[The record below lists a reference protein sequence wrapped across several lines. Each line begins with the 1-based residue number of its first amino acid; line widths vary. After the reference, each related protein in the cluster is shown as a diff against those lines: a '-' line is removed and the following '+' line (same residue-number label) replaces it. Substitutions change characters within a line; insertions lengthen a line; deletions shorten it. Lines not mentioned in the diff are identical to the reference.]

1 MLVPNS
7 SPCAPTMLD
16 LLQDMTTRLWHDLLA
31 RPSGP
36 FAFRFLLQPT
46 MAAIA
51 AIRAG
56 IVDARTGRSPYF
68 LALWT
73 EPAERRTRLHEG
85 FTATGRIFALGLVM
99 DSIYQLVVLKKF
111 YPGEAL
117 VISVVLAVVPYFLI
131 RGPAARVARWWQ
143 SRHGAAHRAVHR

>member
-1 MLVPNS
+1 
-7 SPCAPTMLD
+7 MLD
-16 LLQDMTTRLWHDLLA
+16 LLQDTLIRFWHDLLA

-51 AIRAG
+51 AVRAG

-73 EPAERRTRLHEG
+73 DPAQRAARVREG
-85 FTATGRIFALGLVM
+85 LSATGRIFFLGLAM
-99 DSIYQLVVLKKF
+99 DTIYQFVALRKF
-111 YPGEAL
+111 YPLEAL
-117 VISVVLAVVPYFLI
+117 TVSVVLAVVPYFI
-131 RGPAARVARWWQ
+131 VRGPTARIVRWWQ
-143 SRHGAAHRAVHR
+143 SRHESHHRAAHR

>member
-1 MLVPNS
+1 MLE
-7 SPCAPTMLD
+7 
-16 LLQDMTTRLWHDLLA
+16 LLQDMSTRLWHDLLA

-56 IVDARTGRSPYF
+56 LVDGRTGRSPYF

-73 EPAERRTRLHEG
+73 EPDERRQRLHEG
-85 FTATGRIFALGLVM
+85 LSATARIFLLGLVM
-99 DSIYQLVVLKKF
+99 DAIYQFVVLKKF

-131 RGPAARVARWWQ
+131 RGPVARVARWWQ
-143 SRHGAAHRAVHR
+143 SRHGAHHRAAHR

>member
-1 MLVPNS
+1 MLE
-7 SPCAPTMLD
+7 
-16 LLQDMTTRLWHDLLA
+16 LLQDMSTRLWHDLLA

-73 EPAERRTRLHEG
+73 EPAERAARLHEG
-85 FTATGRIFALGLVM
+85 TSATARIFLLGLVM
-99 DSIYQLVVLKKF
+99 DSIYQFVVLRKF
-111 YPGEAL
+111 YPLEAFVVSL
-117 VISVVLAVVPYFLI
+117 VLAVMPYFLI
-131 RGPAARVARWWQ
+131 RGPAARVVRWWQ
-143 SRHGAAHRAVHR
+143 SRHGAHHRAAHR

>member
-1 MLVPNS
+1 MLE
-7 SPCAPTMLD
+7 
-16 LLQDMTTRLWHDLLA
+16 LLQDMSTRFWHDLLA

-56 IVDARTGRSPYF
+56 LVDGRTGRSPYF

-73 EPAERRTRLHEG
+73 EPDERRQRLHEG
-85 FTATGRIFALGLVM
+85 LSATARIFLLGLVM
-99 DSIYQLVVLKKF
+99 DAIYQFVVLKKF

-131 RGPAARVARWWQ
+131 RGPVARVARWWQ
-143 SRHGAAHRAVHR
+143 SRHGAHHRAAHR

>member
-1 MLVPNS
+1 
-7 SPCAPTMLD
+7 MLD

-73 EPAERRTRLHEG
+73 EPAERKARLREG
-85 FTATGRIFALGLVM
+85 VSATLRIFLLGLVM
-99 DSIYQLVVLKKF
+99 DTVYQFVVLKKF
-111 YPGEAL
+111 YPLEAL
-117 VISVVLAVVPYFLI
+117 IVSVVLAVVPYFLI
-131 RGPAARVARWWQ
+131 RGPAARVARWRQ
-143 SRHGAAHRAVHR
+143 SRHAAHHRAVHR

>member
-1 MLVPNS
+1 
-7 SPCAPTMLD
+7 MLD
-16 LLQDMTTRLWHDLLA
+16 LLQDTLTRFWHDLLA

-56 IVDARTGRSPYF
+56 LVDARTGRSPYF

-73 EPAERRTRLHEG
+73 EPAERAKRLSEALS
-85 FTATGRIFALGLVM
+85 ATGRIFLLGLAM
-99 DSIYQLVVLKKF
+99 DGIYQFVVLRKF
-111 YPGEAL
+111 YPLEAL
-117 VISVVLAVVPYFLI
+117 VISLVLAVMPYFLI
-131 RGPAARVARWWQ
+131 RGPVARVARWWH
-143 SRHGAAHRAVHR
+143 SRHGADHRAAHR

>member
-1 MLVPNS
+1 
-7 SPCAPTMLD
+7 MLD

-73 EPAERRTRLHEG
+73 EPAERKARVREG
-85 FTATGRIFALGLVM
+85 LSATTRIFVLGLAM
-99 DSIYQLVVLKKF
+99 DAIYQFVMFRKF

-117 VISVVLAVVPYFLI
+117 VVSVVLAVVPYFLI
-131 RGPAARVARWWQ
+131 RGPVARVARWWQ
-143 SRHGAAHRAVHR
+143 SRHGAHHRAAHR

>member
-1 MLVPNS
+1 MLE
-7 SPCAPTMLD
+7 
-16 LLQDMTTRLWHDLLA
+16 LLQDTFTRFWHDLLA

-46 MAAIA
+46 MAAIT

-73 EPAERRTRLHEG
+73 EPGERRARVREG
-85 FTATGRIFALGLVM
+85 LSATARIFLLGLVM
-99 DSIYQLVVLKKF
+99 DSIYQFVELRGF
-111 YPGEAL
+111 YPLEAL
-117 VISVVLAVVPYFLI
+117 VISIALAVVPYFVI

-143 SRHGAAHRAVHR
+143 SRHGADRKVVHR

>member
-1 MLVPNS
+1 MLEF
-7 SPCAPTMLD
+7 
-16 LLQDMTTRLWHDLLA
+16 LQDTLTRFWHDLLA

-56 IVDARTGRSPYF
+56 IIDARTGRSPYF

-73 EPAERRTRLHEG
+73 EPDERARRMHEG
-85 FTATGRIFALGLVM
+85 LAATARIFLLGLVM
-99 DSIYQLVVLKKF
+99 DAIYQFVEYRKF
-111 YPGEAL
+111 YPAEAL
-117 VISVVLAVVPYFLI
+117 VVSVVLAVVPYFLI
-131 RGPAARVARWWQ
+131 RGPVARIARWWQ
-143 SRHGAAHRAVHR
+143 SRHGADDRVVHR

>member
-1 MLVPNS
+1 MLRQLPLRGF
-7 SPCAPTMLD
+7 TMLE
-16 LLQDMTTRLWHDLLA
+16 LLQDTFTRFWHDLLA

-46 MAAIA
+46 MAAIT

-73 EPAERRTRLHEG
+73 EPGERAARMHEG
-85 FTATGRIFALGLVM
+85 LSATARIFLLGLAM
-99 DSIYQLVVLKKF
+99 DTLYQFVELRKF
-111 YPGEAL
+111 YLLEAL
-117 VISVVLAVVPYFLI
+117 VVSVVLAVVPYFLI

-143 SRHGAAHRAVHR
+143 SRHGADHPVVHR

>member
-1 MLVPNS
+1 MLE
-7 SPCAPTMLD
+7 LF
-16 LLQDMTTRLWHDLLA
+16 QDMTTRLWHDLLA

-56 IVDARTGRSPYF
+56 IIDARTGRSPYF

-73 EPAERRTRLHEG
+73 EPAERKSRLREG
-85 FTATGRIFALGLVM
+85 LSATGRIFLLGLVM
-99 DSIYQLVVLKKF
+99 DAIYQFVVLKNF

-117 VISVVLAVVPYFLI
+117 IISLLLAVVPYFLI
-131 RGPAARVARWWQ
+131 RGPAARIARWWQ
-143 SRHGAAHRAVHR
+143 SRHGADHRAVHR

>member
-1 MLVPNS
+1 MLE
-7 SPCAPTMLD
+7 
-16 LLQDMTTRLWHDLLA
+16 LLQDMSTRLWHDLLA

-56 IVDARTGRSPYF
+56 IIDARTGRSPYF
-68 LALWT
+68 FALWT
-73 EPAERRTRLHEG
+73 EPGERAARVSEG
-85 FTATGRIFALGLVM
+85 LSATTRIFLLGLVM
-99 DSIYQLVVLKKF
+99 DAIYQFVVLKKF

-117 VISVVLAVVPYFLI
+117 IISLVLAVVPYFLI
-131 RGPAARVARWWQ
+131 RGPAARVVRWWQ
-143 SRHGAAHRAVHR
+143 SRHGADHRAAHR

>member
-1 MLVPNS
+1 MLEF
-7 SPCAPTMLD
+7 
-16 LLQDMTTRLWHDLLA
+16 LQDMSTRLWHDLLA

-56 IVDARTGRSPYF
+56 IIDARTGRSPYF

-73 EPAERRTRLHEG
+73 EPGERAARVREG
-85 FTATGRIFALGLVM
+85 MAATTRIFLLGLVI
-99 DSIYQLVVLKKF
+99 DAIYQFVEFKKF

-117 VISVVLAVVPYFLI
+117 IIAVVLAVVPYFLI

-143 SRHGAAHRAVHR
+143 SRRGADHRAAHR